1 MTSLLSPKTSYALCG
16 VAALLAFVLPSP
28 YPFLLLAAA
37 ALTLAVELPATRKRL
52 KRIALPVVF
61 FVLLFVSSIPARAM
75 FPVIDLSAIAQAAK
89 EFVLL
94 RQMYQNALQIYT
106 TTLNSYNLAKQNML
120 AIGNKSMYR
129 TSGIS
134 LMQSNVPN
142 RFGELNG
149 WNAAMNNG
157 IGIPAAYN
165 NATLPLSP
173 HTDFLSGEQLGS
185 SQHLAD
191 LARVS
196 VIDSTSQNSMAT
208 VAQIARQQ
216 NFNQSPISQWESS
229 VYSASPDYN
238 TEAAQQNLTNLG
250 MVQMYEQG
258 KANLAVNSI
267 LAQQM
272 TLQNMKDRNA
282 AVADLNRWQ
291 NVSDYNATQSYW
303 GGAEQGISNHQPY

>member
-16 VAALLAFVLPSP
+16 FATLLAFLLPSP

-37 ALTLAVELPATRKRL
+37 SLTLAVELPATRKRL
-52 KRIALPVVF
+52 KHAGLPIGFV
-61 FVLLFVSSIPARAM
+61 VLLFMSSIPARAM
-75 FPVIDLSAIAQAAK
+75 FPVIDLGVIAQAVK

-94 RQMYQNALQIYT
+94 RQMYQNAVQIYA
-106 TTLNSYNLAKQNML
+106 TTLNSYNMAKQNML
-120 AIGNKSMYR
+120 AIGNKNTYR
-129 TSGIS
+129 TWGVS

-142 RFGELNG
+142 RYGELNG

-157 IGIPAAYN
+157 IGIPAAYS

-173 HTDFLSGEQLGS
+173 HTDFLSAEQLGS

-208 VAQIARQQ
+208 VAQITRQQ
-216 NFNQSPISQWESS
+216 GLNQRSLSQWESS
-229 VYSASPDYN
+229 VYSNSPNYN

-272 TLQNMKDRNA
+272 TVQNMKDRNE

-291 NVSDYNATQSYW
+291 RVSEYNLTTPVW
-303 GGAEQGISNHQPY
+303 GNAEQGILNHQPY